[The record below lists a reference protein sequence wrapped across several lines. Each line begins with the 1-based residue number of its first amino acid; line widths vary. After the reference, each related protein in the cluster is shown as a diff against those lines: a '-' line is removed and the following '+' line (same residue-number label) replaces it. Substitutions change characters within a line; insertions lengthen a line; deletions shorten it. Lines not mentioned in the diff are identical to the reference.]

1 MALIT
6 ARRVI
11 LLGLAVATVCFLFF
25 GSSEKIAP
33 TVLLP
38 GDMSAF
44 ENKIYKMRAETEKA
58 LKEQEAAA
66 AKRFDSF
73 NKKLSELETENRVL
87 EKEIQRLRT
96 PPQGSSLREKLAYT
110 FPYETY
116 KKFPA
121 FIWQTW
127 KDEITDE
134 TPESIRQPI
143 RTWTEK
149 NPSFVH
155 EVLTDDAAAMFVQH
169 LYAQIPEVVEAYKA
183 MPKNILRADFFRYLV
198 LLARGGVYSDVDT
211 EDLKPIP
218 NWIPDEVSPS
228 TVGLIVGIEADP
240 DRPDWKEWYAR
251 RIQLCQWTIQ
261 AKPGHPVLRD
271 IVARIVEKTLAKQ
284 RGGTLELPGDKS
296 DGSEIMDW
304 TGPGVWTDAVF
315 DYFNDRKKS
324 GLKSQVGIKDF
335 FNLKAPKHVS
345 DVLVLPVTSFSPGVD
360 QFGAKDTDD
369 PLAFVKHLFS
379 GSWKPEDERMNQ
391 NQPQVEA

>member
-25 GSSEKIAP
+25 GSSEKISP

-44 ENKIYKMRAETEKA
+44 ENKIYKMRTETEKA

-66 AKRFDSF
+66 GKRLDAFSA
-73 NKKLSELETENRVL
+73 KLSELETENRVL

-96 PPQGSSLREKLAYT
+96 PPAGASLREKLAYT
-110 FPYETY
+110 FPYETH

-127 KDEITDE
+127 KSEINDD
-134 TPESIRQPI
+134 TPAEIRDPI
-143 RTWTEK
+143 RSWTEK
-149 NPSFVH
+149 NPGFVH
-155 EVLTDDAAAMFVQH
+155 EVLTDEAAHMFVQH
-169 LYAQIPEVVEAYKA
+169 LYAQIPEVIEAYRA
-183 MPKNILRADFFRYLV
+183 MPVNILRADFFRYLV

-211 EDLKPIP
+211 QDLKAIP
-218 NWIPDEVSPS
+218 NWIPDGVSPS
-228 TVGLIVGIEADP
+228 EVGLIVGIEADP
-240 DRPDWKEWYAR
+240 DRADWKQWYAR

-271 IVARIVEKTLAKQ
+271 IVARIVDKTLTKK
-284 RGGTLELPGDKS
+284 REGTLDLPSSKAAG
-296 DGSEIMDW
+296 GEIMDW

-324 GLKSQVGIKDF
+324 GLKSHIGIQDF
-335 FNLKAPKHVS
+335 FKLTAPKHLS

-360 QFGAKDTDD
+360 QFGAKDEND

-379 GSWKPEDERMNQ
+379 GSWKPDNERMNQ
-391 NQPQVEA
+391 